1 MFKSKVFLLFLYNI
15 MVLINTVIFYVIRSL
30 VVLLKTMCFKNH
42 SILDIMVLLEYLKLH
57 SNLKFS

>member
-1 MFKSKVFLLFLYNI
+1 

>member
-57 SNLKFS
+57 SNLKFL